1 MYFVRLNRYPTSIE
15 TAESIDCCNGN
26 CKRQVLTNYYPLC
39 YCIMCFVWTCF
50 SVPKIIPGV
59 YHILSN
65 ETESPN
71 RMKYIDFIWDSS
83 VWYVSDYNP
92 VFSFEQVV
100 GFGTKTNNSNII
112 DCDNFKIIHALTIY
126 SQTSK
131 QNPTI
136 YKVDFELRCIFQQ
149 NYSCVVR
156 QNWWKNIL

>member
-1 MYFVRLNRYPTSIE
+1 MNRREMKNRIAFKIWTAVPRVEKYKIGAALQILETIRFILFRDDIYEKLVKYSTIHLREVRHQYPWLVTGIFFHMF
-15 TAESIDCCNGN
+15 AL
-26 CKRQVLTNYYPLC
+26 RL
-39 YCIMCFVWTCF
+39 
-50 SVPKIIPGV
+50 
-59 YHILSN
+59 
-65 ETESPN
+65 SPN
-71 RMKYIDFIWDSS
+71 
-83 VWYVSDYNP
+83 NP

>member
-1 MYFVRLNRYPTSIE
+1 MNRGIFYWSLVK
-15 TAESIDCCNGN
+15 ESSWNKI
-26 CKRQVLTNYYPLC
+26 KQ
-39 YCIMCFVWTCF
+39 I
-50 SVPKIIPGV
+50 VPKICSAAPILYFSTRGTAVQIWKAIRFFSFATIHLREVRHQYPWLVTGV
-59 YHILSN
+59 FFHMYALRL
-65 ETESPN
+65 SPN
-71 RMKYIDFIWDSS
+71 
-83 VWYVSDYNP
+83 NP

-156 QNWWKNIL
+156 QNWWKYIL